1 MLSRPYRI
9 ALSILLFLTSIV
21 LLLIQFM
28 QAGFAP
34 MWLGRFI
41 NSVCSGGVVDWT
53 ALGCCGLHIWAKVG
67 LFGPTLMLLIIS
79 ILTITTNNN

>member
-1 MLSRPYRI
+1 MLSRPHRI
-9 ALSILLFLTSIV
+9 ALSILLFLTSMA

-41 NSVCSGGVVDWT
+41 DSVCSGGVVDWT

-67 LFGPTLMLLIIS
+67 LFGPSLGLV
-79 ILTITTNNN
+79 ITSWLVSYHLSQ